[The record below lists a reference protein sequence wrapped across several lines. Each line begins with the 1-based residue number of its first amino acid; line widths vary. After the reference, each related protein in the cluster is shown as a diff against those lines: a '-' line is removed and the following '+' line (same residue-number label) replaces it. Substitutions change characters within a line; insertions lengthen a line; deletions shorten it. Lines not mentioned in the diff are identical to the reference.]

1 MTDIT
6 ALSSPV
12 RQKSRA
18 DRRIRVIERR
28 GDRIGDLLPPLAER
42 FRPDDFAPPRVN
54 LRWLIGAVLT
64 AFAGAG
70 LIGSAVLYSLE
81 RSDTLVEQPDLVAS
95 GENTDDTSSG
105 ITLTK
110 GDRLVIADLGSA
122 RQIFKTSI
130 PITVGEREIIRSRPY
145 VRVSTNLALAP
156 MGYANDVPTFDPLKI
171 FAGSDETPAPQL
183 ETRISES
190 ESDLALRKRPITDIK
205 LIQNDPFTLN
215 DDQIEVQVEEARKAA
230 FNLGRAM
237 PVTFGGQQFLTRS
250 LPQSIVGPSSPA
262 IDTAFSSIQISVVPE
277 NVTDIMKKPPVQTA
291 PRATTDERMLTI
303 RRGEKIEQILV
314 NNRVAQSTAREVTT
328 LIAQQM
334 KDTPIKEGQKL
345 RILLALPSNP
355 KSDPQLLRVML
366 YDADQILA
374 IAAINDRGSFVA
386 VAPPSTEGTIG
397 ADEQP
402 DGEAEDQSG
411 FRLYDSL
418 YETALKNEIP
428 KPIID
433 QLIKIYFY
441 DVDLQRKVAGGD
453 SFEVF
458 YAEEEDNPGRF
469 EVLYAA
475 LSVAGIT
482 KRYYQYRSPTDSSI
496 DYFDES
502 GKSNRKFL
510 MRKPITEGI
519 FRSGFGMRYHPI
531 LKVARLHSGVDW
543 ANKVGTPILA
553 AGDGTITW
561 ADWDTGYG
569 RHIEIQHAYDF
580 VTTYSHLSA
589 FATGIAEG
597 VHVRQGQ
604 VIGYLGS
611 SGLSTGPHLHYEV
624 LVKGEFKDPMAIKLP
639 RNRELD
645 DKELKAFKLQQ
656 EGIKE
661 ILAKAPGAI
670 RTLTTTTQN

>member
-1 MTDIT
+1 M
-6 ALSSPV
+6 
-12 RQKSRA
+12 
-18 DRRIRVIERR
+18 IERR

-441 DVDLQRKVAGGD
+441 DVDLQRKVA
-453 SFEVF
+453 
-458 YAEEEDNPGRF
+458 AETRLKSSTQKKKTIPVALKCFMPRSLSRASQSGIISIARRPIVALITSTKAANP
-469 EVLYAA
+469 
-475 LSVAGIT
+475 I
-482 KRYYQYRSPTDSSI
+482 
-496 DYFDES
+496 
-502 GKSNRKFL
+502 
-510 MRKPITEGI
+510 
-519 FRSGFGMRYHPI
+519 
-531 LKVARLHSGVDW
+531 
-543 ANKVGTPILA
+543 AN
-553 AGDGTITW
+553 
-561 ADWDTGYG
+561 
-569 RHIEIQHAYDF
+569 
-580 VTTYSHLSA
+580 S
-589 FATGIAEG
+589 
-597 VHVRQGQ
+597 
-604 VIGYLGS
+604 
-611 SGLSTGPHLHYEV
+611 
-624 LVKGEFKDPMAIKLP
+624 
-639 RNRELD
+639 
-645 DKELKAFKLQQ
+645 
-656 EGIKE
+656 
-661 ILAKAPGAI
+661 
-670 RTLTTTTQN
+670 